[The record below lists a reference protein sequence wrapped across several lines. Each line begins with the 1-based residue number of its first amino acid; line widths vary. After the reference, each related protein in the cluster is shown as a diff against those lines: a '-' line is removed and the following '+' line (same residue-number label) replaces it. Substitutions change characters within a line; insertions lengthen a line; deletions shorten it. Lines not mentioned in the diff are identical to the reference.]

1 MKTIRS
7 TRFLVFALVGLLT
20 ITSVLFG
27 SAQPV
32 LAAAPVI
39 TSDVISVTNPAPIG
53 VDCGAFQVL
62 ATFTVERQN
71 ITFYDEA
78 GNKLRQIRNASFTG
92 ILYNSVTNASVPY
105 EGSFNRTEDFV
116 AHTVTFTGLRLAV
129 RIPGQG
135 ILALDVGQ
143 TVLDFSTNPPAVT
156 VEAGQHD
163 FNTQICQLL
172 G

>member
-1 MKTIRS
+1 MKTIRF
-7 TRFLVFALVGLLT
+7 TRFLMVYLVGLLT
-20 ITSVLFG
+20 MVSVLFG
-27 SAQPV
+27 SVQSA
-32 LAAAPVI
+32 LAAGPVI

-92 ILYNSVTNASVPY
+92 ILYNSVTNANVPY

-135 ILALDVGQ
+135 VLALDVGQ

-156 VEAGQHD
+156 VEAEQHD

>member
-7 TRFLVFALVGLLT
+7 IRFLMFALIGLLT

-27 SAQPV
+27 SVQTV
-32 LAAAPVI
+32 LAAGPVI
-39 TSDVISVTNPAPIG
+39 TSDLISATNPVPTG
-53 VDCGAFQVL
+53 FDCGSFQVL

-78 GNKLRQIRNASFTG
+78 GNKLRQIRHASFTG
-92 ILYNSVTNASVPY
+92 TLYNSVTGASLPY
-105 EGSFNRTEDFV
+105 EGAFNRTEDFV
-116 AHTVTFTGLRLAV
+116 AHTVTFTGLRFAV
-129 RIPGQG
+129 QIPGQG
-135 ILALDVGQ
+135 ILALDAGQ
-143 TVLDFSTNPPAVT
+143 TVLDVSTNPPALIF
-156 VEAGQHD
+156 EAGQHE